1 MKFAS
6 TLKLLREQ
14 NHVTQKELADYL
26 KVTRSTIAGYETKGK
41 QPDYER
47 LLRIAAYFGVSADY
61 LLTGSKLGIITT
73 ASTAPERGREIL
85 ISYLHLSSESQR
97 RLEEY
102 LHLLM
107 LKEQNEGK
115 GQMEA
120 GS

>member
-47 LLRIAAYFGVSADY
+47 LLRIAAYFGV
-61 LLTGSKLGIITT
+61 
-73 ASTAPERGREIL
+73 
-85 ISYLHLSSESQR
+85 
-97 RLEEY
+97 
-102 LHLLM
+102 
-107 LKEQNEGK
+107 
-115 GQMEA
+115 
-120 GS
+120 

>member
-47 LLRIAAYFGVSADY
+47 LLRIAGYFGVSADY
-61 LLTGSKLGIITT
+61 LLTGSKLGLITT
-73 ASTAPERGREIL
+73 TSTSPEKGREIL
-85 ISYLHLSSESQR
+85 ISYLHLSAESQR
-97 RLEEY
+97 KLEEY

-115 GQMEA
+115 GRMEA

>member
-61 LLTGSKLGIITT
+61 LLTGSKLGLITT
-73 ASTAPERGREIL
+73 TSTSPEKGREIL
-85 ISYLHLSSESQR
+85 ISYKKHPAPSPLSDDFIKYMMLHP
-97 RLEEY
+97 
-102 LHLLM
+102 
-107 LKEQNEGK
+107 EG
-115 GQMEA
+115 
-120 GS
+120 